1 MISAMNKMSPITG
14 FSAFAAALLLA
25 SLSVPARAAEA
36 SAVLGDLARQI
47 ADARADPAK
56 ARSARCPSNT
66 GALVGV
72 ALGQVL
78 IELGQPNVSGQDNSL
93 TYSYGRSNAG
103 ERGGGFPELT
113 FRFNG
118 QGVVSGVECH
128 VAR

>member
-1 MISAMNKMSPITG
+1 MRTALQFP
-14 FSAFAAALLLA
+14 ALAAALMLM
-25 SLSVPARAAEA
+25 SLSAPGRAADP
-36 SAVLGDLARQI
+36 SAVLGELARQI
-47 ADARADPAK
+47 ADARADQAK
-56 ARSARCPSNT
+56 ARSARCPSNAGT
-66 GALVGV
+66 LVGV

-78 IELGQPNVSGQDNSL
+78 IELGQPNVSGPDNSL

-128 VAR
+128 VAK

>member
-1 MISAMNKMSPITG
+1 MNKMIPVAR
-14 FSAFAAALLLA
+14 FAALAAALVFA
-25 SLSVPARAAEA
+25 CLSIPGRAAEP
-36 SAVLGDLARQI
+36 SAVLGELARQM
-47 ADARADPAK
+47 AEARADPAK
-56 ARSARCPSNT
+56 ARSARCPSN
-66 GALVGV
+66 AGV
-72 ALGQVL
+72 LAGVPLGQVL

-128 VAR
+128 VAK

>member
-1 MISAMNKMSPITG
+1 MNKMSLTG
-14 FSAFAAALLLA
+14 RFPALAAALVFAGLPA
-25 SLSVPARAAEA
+25 SGRAAEP
-36 SAVLGDLARQI
+36 SAVLGELARQM
-47 ADARADPAK
+47 AEARADPAK
-56 ARSARCPSNT
+56 ARSARCPSN
-66 GALVGV
+66 AGV
-72 ALGQVL
+72 LAGVPLGQVL

-128 VAR
+128 VAK